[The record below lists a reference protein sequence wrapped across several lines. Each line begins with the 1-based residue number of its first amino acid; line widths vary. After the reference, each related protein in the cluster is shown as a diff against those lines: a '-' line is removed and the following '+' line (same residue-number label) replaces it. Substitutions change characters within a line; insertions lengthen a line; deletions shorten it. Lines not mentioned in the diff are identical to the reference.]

1 MFCPHCGKEILE
13 NQAFCQF
20 CGGRTTAAT
29 SPGTGRRHTAWEEEG
44 KQWSFGGLMT
54 TLKETLFN
62 PSEFF
67 KKMNVTGG
75 LSNPMLY
82 AMITGMVGWM
92 GYYFW
97 EIIFHDTFLGYLP
110 SKAQQGFDLF
120 AETGLAVKAILTPF
134 MLIIGLFI
142 CSGIIHLL
150 LLIVRGAKNGF
161 EATFRVI
168 AYCSGANLFLL
179 IPLCGAFLSAV
190 WTLVLVVIG
199 LRDAHGTSGGKAAFV
214 VLFPLI
220 MCCAFVVLFSLLV
233 LGTVAASLGTM
244 PQQPWR

>member
-20 CGGRTTAAT
+20 CGGKTTVAPL
-29 SPGTGRRHTAWEEEG
+29 PGAGRRPTAWEEG
-44 KQWSFGGLMT
+44 TKWSCNGLMT
-54 TLKETLFN
+54 TLKESLFS

-67 KKMNVTGG
+67 RKMNVTGG
-75 LSNPMLY
+75 LANPMLY
-82 AMITGMVGWM
+82 ALITSMFGWM

-97 EIIFHDTFLGYLP
+97 EIIFHDTFHGYLP
-110 SKAQQGFDLF
+110 ATAQQGFDLF

-134 MLIIGLFI
+134 MLMIGLFL

-161 EATFRVI
+161 EATFRVVS
-168 AYCSGANLFLL
+168 YCSGANLFLL
-179 IPLCGAFLSAV
+179 LPLCGAFLSAI

-199 LRDAHGTSGGKAAFV
+199 LREAHDTSGGKAAFV

-233 LGTVAASLGTM
+233 LGTVVSSFGTM
-244 PQQPWR
+244 PLQQWK